1 MSDDCFTPALLAV
14 LARLVV
20 LAQGSRDSH
29 LSSPQRKASANPGV
43 WPDARCFAMLSR
55 LCMAAGPLLQ
65 LTCQRKGARSFLR
78 NLKPEKRTLSD
89 MQGEFSFRS
98 APAFRL

>member
-55 LCMAAGPLLQ
+55 LCVAAVCFLQ
-65 LTCQRKGARSFLR
+65 LSFQRKGIPLFLETQDR
-78 NLKPEKRTLSD
+78 EKELFPICRENSR
-89 MQGEFSFRS
+89 F
-98 APAFRL
+98 APPQRFA